1 MAMSASDQL
10 GGDVIDRDACR
21 GSGNFLFWPPGG
33 FDLDDDNDVAI
44 VCGDMAGG
52 EQEVRKPPDN
62 CPTVALHL
70 AGIFPA

>member
-1 MAMSASDQL
+1 MAMSPSEQL
-10 GGDVIDRDACR
+10 GWDVIDRYACR
-21 GSGNFLFWPPGG
+21 GSGHFLFWAPGV
-33 FDLDDDNDVAI
+33 FDLDDDDVAI

-52 EQEVRKPPDN
+52 EQEVGKPPDS

>member
-1 MAMSASDQL
+1 MSPSDQL

-21 GSGNFLFWPPGG
+21 GSGSFLFWAPGV
-33 FDLDDDNDVAI
+33 FDLDDDDVAI

-52 EQEVRKPPDN
+52 EQEVRIPPDN
-62 CPTVALHL
+62 CPIVALHP

>member
-1 MAMSASDQL
+1 MSPSDQF

-21 GSGNFLFWPPGG
+21 GSGNFLYWATGV
-33 FDLDDDNDVAI
+33 FDLDDDDVAI
-44 VCGDMAGG
+44 VCGEIAGG

-70 AGIFPA
+70 SEIFPS

>member
-1 MAMSASDQL
+1 MAMSPSDQL

-21 GSGNFLFWPPGG
+21 GSGNFLFWAPGV
-33 FDLDDDNDVAI
+33 FDLDDDDVAI